1 MNNRKTIRE
10 VIDSR
15 LASLTLGD
23 EFSRPT
29 INTAVKPGLMR
40 RPLGIAA
47 AVCLCIALAL
57 PVMAATIPSFNRL
70 VSLVSPQI
78 AQKLQPIELVS
89 VSNGIRMEVVAAM
102 NDDDTVVVYL
112 TMQDLTG
119 NRIDESMN
127 LLAGFSISGAN
138 MLTSEIV
145 DFDAKTKTAT
155 LRLMGSGGDQL
166 EGQKVTVRINSFM
179 SGKNVYREVDPG
191 VDLTALLQNPETT
204 ALAMNNSPGGGGKLY
219 PSGDGA
225 RWTVSLPQ
233 APETTV
239 FDMNNS
245 PGGGG
250 ELYPILREQGTIEV
264 LKKDALRIPLPG
276 IDFAEISNI
285 GRVDGRL
292 HVQVRWSCDGVE
304 NNGYLYLTD
313 AAGNMIYPS
322 NVSLNYKAEG
332 TSKYEENIFEL
343 DKTELGGLK
352 LKGYFVSYDRQT
364 EGNWQTTFKIEAV
377 TKAQEAACDIET
389 ANMKITRVA
398 ISPLGITIMG
408 SGKAPDPD
416 TSHNLAIAAIMTGGK
431 RVDDFDTTNTL
442 NENGKIIIK
451 YMPGSLLDVKNVRA
465 VDINGTTIDFKQ

>member
-1 MNNRKTIRE
+1 MNNQKTIRE

-29 INTAVKPGLMR
+29 INTAVKPGLIR

-89 VSNGIRMEVVAAM
+89 VSNGIKMEVVAAM

-127 LLAGFSISGAN
+127 LLDGFSISGAN

-191 VDLTALLQNPETT
+191 VDLTALLQDPETT
-204 ALAMNNSPGGGGKLY
+204 ALAMNNSPGGGG
-219 PSGDGA
+219 
-225 RWTVSLPQ
+225 
-233 APETTV
+233 
-239 FDMNNS
+239 
-245 PGGGG
+245 
-250 ELYPILREQGTIEV
+250 ELYPTLREQGTIEV

-276 IDFAEISNI
+276 INFAEISNI

-416 TSHNLAIAAIMTGGK
+416 TSHNLAIAAIMAGGK

-465 VDINGTTIDFKQ
+465 VDINGTTIDFRQ

>member
-1 MNNRKTIRE
+1 MNNQKTIRE

-29 INTAVKPGLMR
+29 INTAVKPGLIR

-89 VSNGIRMEVVAAM
+89 VSNGIKMEVVAAM
-102 NDDDTVVVYL
+102 NDDDTAVVYL

-127 LLAGFSISGAN
+127 LLDGFSISGAN

-155 LRLMGSGGDQL
+155 LRLMGSGGDKL

-191 VDLTALLQNPETT
+191 VDLTALLQDPETT
-204 ALAMNNSPGGGGKLY
+204 ALAMNNSPGGGG
-219 PSGDGA
+219 
-225 RWTVSLPQ
+225 
-233 APETTV
+233 
-239 FDMNNS
+239 
-245 PGGGG
+245 
-250 ELYPILREQGTIEV
+250 ELYPTLREQGTIEV

-322 NVSLNYKAEG
+322 NVSLNHKAEG

-416 TSHNLAIAAIMTGGK
+416 TSHNLAIAAIMAGGK

-465 VDINGTTIDFKQ
+465 VDINGTTIDFRQ

>member
-1 MNNRKTIRE
+1 
-10 VIDSR
+10 
-15 LASLTLGD
+15 
-23 EFSRPT
+23 
-29 INTAVKPGLMR
+29 
-40 RPLGIAA
+40 
-47 AVCLCIALAL
+47 
-57 PVMAATIPSFNRL
+57 
-70 VSLVSPQI
+70 
-78 AQKLQPIELVS
+78 
-89 VSNGIRMEVVAAM
+89 MEVVAAM
-102 NDDDTVVVYL
+102 NDDDTAVVYL

-155 LRLMGSGGDQL
+155 LRLMGSGGDKL

-191 VDLTALLQNPETT
+191 VDLTALLQDPETT
-204 ALAMNNSPGGGGKLY
+204 ALA
-219 PSGDGA
+219 
-225 RWTVSLPQ
+225 
-233 APETTV
+233 
-239 FDMNNS
+239 MNNS

-292 HVQVRWSCDGVE
+292 HVQVRWSSDGVE
-304 NNGYLYLTD
+304 NHGYLYLTD

-322 NVSLNYKAEG
+322 NVSLNHKAEG

-343 DKTELGGLK
+343 DKTELAGLK

-364 EGNWQTTFKIEAV
+364 EGNWQTTFKIEAI
-377 TKAQEAACDIET
+377 TKAQEAACNIE
-389 ANMKITRVA
+389 AGSMKITRVA
-398 ISPLGITIMG
+398 ISPLGITVMG
-408 SGKAPDPD
+408 SGKPPGAD
-416 TSHNLAIAAIMTGGK
+416 TSDNLAIAAIMTDGK
-431 RVDDFDTTNTL
+431 RVDDFNTTNTL

>member
-1 MNNRKTIRE
+1 MNNQRTIRE

-23 EFSRPT
+23 EYALPT
-29 INTAVKPGLMR
+29 INTTVKPGLMR
-40 RPLGIAA
+40 RPLVIAA
-47 AVCLCIALAL
+47 AVCLCIALAI
-57 PVMAATIPSFNRL
+57 PVMAATIPSFNHL

-89 VSNGIRMEVVAAM
+89 VSNGIKMEVVAAM
-102 NDDDTVVVYL
+102 NDDDTAVVYL

-127 LLAGFSISGAN
+127 LLDGFSISGAN

-155 LRLMGSGGDQL
+155 LRLMGSGGDKL
-166 EGQKVTVRINSFM
+166 EGQKVTVHVNSFM
-179 SGKNVYREVDPG
+179 SGKHVYREVDPG
-191 VDLTALLQNPETT
+191 VDLTALLQDPETT
-204 ALAMNNSPGGGGKLY
+204 ALAINTPPVGGGELY

-276 IDFAEISNI
+276 INFAEISNI

-292 HVQVRWSCDGVE
+292 HVQVRWSRDGVE
-304 NNGYLYLTD
+304 NHGYLYLTD
-313 AAGNMIYPS
+313 AAGNIIYPS
-322 NVSLNYKAEG
+322 NVSLNHKAEG

-343 DKTELGGLK
+343 DKMDLARFK
-352 LKGYFVSYDRQT
+352 LKGFFVAYDRQI
-364 EGNWQTTFKIEAV
+364 EGNWQTTFTIEAV
-377 TKAQEAACDIET
+377 TKAQEAACNIE
-389 ANMKITRVA
+389 AGSMKITRVA
-398 ISPLGITIMG
+398 ISPLGITVMG
-408 SGKAPDPD
+408 SGKPHGAD
-416 TSHNLAIAAIMTGGK
+416 TSDNLAIAAIMTDGS
-431 RVDDFDTTNTL
+431 RVDDFNTTNTL
-442 NENGKIIIK
+442 NENGKITIK
-451 YMPGSLLDVKNVRA
+451 YMPGSPLDVKNVGA
-465 VDINGTTIDFKQ
+465 VDINGTTIGFKQ